1 MGARKPPAVDHI
13 VENCL
18 GCKWTLKVIARIR
31 AGVVRPG
38 RIERSIPG
46 LTTKVLSERLK
57 KLTRFDMIV
66 KREFREIP
74 PRVEYRL
81 TSFGRRLVGIL
92 DSVERLRDD
101 VVRGKLRRW
110 ESES

>member
-1 MGARKPPAVDHI
+1 MAARKPPEVDYI
-13 VENCL
+13 IENCL

-31 AGVVRPG
+31 AGIVRPG

-57 KLTRFDMIV
+57 KLQRFDMIL
-66 KREFREIP
+66 KREFPEIP

-81 TSFGRRLVGIL
+81 TPFGRRLVGIL
-92 DSVERLRDD
+92 DSVDRLRDD
-101 VVRGKLRRW
+101 VARGKLRD
-110 ESES
+110 